1 VRYTLVP
8 VPSEYVLDVMR
19 FVLFRAPDEDGPSK
33 GRNKARVVHLLDTL
47 DDFKRSLLILVAT
60 SVVQED
66 SLQLRDAAEQL
77 NQRPQ
82 VVSEAVHAINSQAV
96 WGRDVLMLRAETV
109 VGIHGQTGKHL
120 SITMRPDIARFVV
133 AASRSA
139 NASGE

>member
-19 FVLFRAPDEDGPSK
+19 FVLFRAPDEDGQSK

-47 DDFKRSLLILVAT
+47 DDFKRSLLVLVAT

-77 NQRPQ
+77 NQPPQ
-82 VVSEAVHAINSQAV
+82 VVSE
-96 WGRDVLMLRAETV
+96 DVLMLRAETV